1 MAAEAAEA
9 AAVRAADTTEAAA
22 MADDMGVG
30 PDVVGIGPEAAGIG
44 PEAAG
49 SEAETDGGGGGGISL
64 NPSNLLRERRVEG
77 ALLTNILFNCS
88 R

>member
-9 AAVRAADTTEAAA
+9 AAVRAADTTEAVA

-30 PDVVGIGPEAAGIG
+30 PDVVGIGPEAAG
-44 PEAAG
+44 
-49 SEAETDGGGGGGISL
+49 SEAETDGGGGSGISL
-64 NPSNLLRERRVEG
+64 NPSNPLRERRVEG